1 MVCRLSPTSAAVTI
15 IYAEYVSALPYDM
28 AMSLVQDS
36 PIWLAMI
43 THAQLVTSC
52 EDDAEIPAAAFVISR
67 PDLCCVFLFV
77 FMFGRPRGQ
86 VRSKVTRLGSP
97 TFALRTVSDER
108 QSDMVETLSMQYNP
122 SIPAWCTR
130 S

>member
-52 EDDAEIPAAAFVISR
+52 EDDAEIPAVMPHPGI
-67 PDLCCVFLFV
+67 
-77 FMFGRPRGQ
+77 
-86 VRSKVTRLGSP
+86 
-97 TFALRTVSDER
+97 
-108 QSDMVETLSMQYNP
+108 LSE
-122 SIPAWCTR
+122 
-130 S
+130 